1 MSKAGRRRR
10 RTSALKS
17 EELDMSPL
25 LAPLNPVVCGKRAV
39 VQRLESRQPVP
50 CSNTDLSRGRA
61 ERGRPRSGSLSEHLT
76 RVFFCSIMILPQV
89 HLRKP
94 CYDFCPVQA
103 TAIKAVST
111 EAKTRKSR
119 QQQSPLFSKRLSP
132 GQRRA
137 VCTKGRDVINAS

>member
-1 MSKAGRRRR
+1 VP
-10 RTSALKS
+10 
-17 EELDMSPL
+17 PL
-25 LAPLNPVVCGKRAV
+25 LAPTRAV
-39 VQRLESRQPVP
+39 AYGWKAG
-50 CSNTDLSRGRA
+50 D
-61 ERGRPRSGSLSEHLT
+61 RPRVVYGRSDRYNDARRPEGGSLSELSESL
-76 RVFFCSIMILPQV
+76 FFCSIMILPQV

-111 EAKTRKSR
+111 EAKARKPR

-137 VCTKGRDVINAS
+137 VCTKGRDVINASL